1 MAVSTYPP
9 LRSSTIHHKFRSIKT
24 HAIRNVSSARVSV
37 PSIVVQN
44 PSPQPG
50 EFPWKWRTSLHATA
64 PYWTSAYC
72 DICLFRLVFAQL
84 CVSGWFTGLS
94 GKFLSA
100 RTARLLALAGG
111 GTVGQGADDRADA
124 GKVPTCGVGRCRAY
138 RARGKYSSPP
148 HKCRRTD
155 PIFRTIQNIWPTSSL
170 SSGGGTNG

>member
-100 RTARLLALAGG
+100 RTARLLALAGAERLDKELMI
-111 GTVGQGADDRADA
+111 GQMQ
-124 GKVPTCGVGRCRAY
+124 GKFQLVVLGGVGHIVHEVNTAPLLTSVAELTPFSGRSRTS
-138 RARGKYSSPP
+138 G
-148 HKCRRTD
+148 RR
-155 PIFRTIQNIWPTSSL
+155 PR
-170 SSGGGTNG
+170 